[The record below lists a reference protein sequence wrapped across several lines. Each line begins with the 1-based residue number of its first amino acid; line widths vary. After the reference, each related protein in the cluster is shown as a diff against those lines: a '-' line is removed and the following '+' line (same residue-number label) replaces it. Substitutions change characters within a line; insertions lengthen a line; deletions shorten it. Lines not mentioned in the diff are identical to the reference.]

1 MSYFHDFSDKI
12 PIIVIYLVS
21 FLKSFLRSL
30 CFVLGRFRSLTQ
42 SFFRNCAGFL
52 LLFDT
57 TNKQSFFNVRCWLE
71 QIKFSSESEDA
82 NVLLVG
88 NKVDLVD
95 ERVVQTEDAK
105 IFAKQ
110 FRLPYVETSV
120 LTGVNIAEAVH
131 KLLERTLKAINKS
144 PSHLHGSVYNL
155 VPSPGSDLLVGG
167 PIANG
172 DKSTFSTCCNI

>member
-1 MSYFHDFSDKI
+1 M
-12 PIIVIYLVS
+12 IYLIA
-21 FLKSFLRSL
+21 FLQYFLWCL

-57 TNKQSFFNVRCWLE
+57 TNKQSFFNIRCWLE
-71 QIKFSSESEDA
+71 QIKSSSESEDV

-88 NKVDLVD
+88 NKIDLVD

-131 KLLERTLKAINKS
+131 KLLERTLKAIDKS
-144 PSHLHGSVYNL
+144 PNNLHGSMYRL
-155 VPSPGSDLLVGG
+155 VPSTVSDLLVGG

-172 DKSTFSTCCNI
+172 DEPICSTCCNI